1 MRPPRSVSNSLAPAG
16 WASDQ
21 TGLWARSFRGRS
33 RPCALLSRLPTD
45 PHAFPLPGDPFNCF
59 FPGNGCRC
67 PYRFWLFRWF
77 SDSPT
82 SAPIRV
88 SPASLGEALPPPPS
102 LRTPPSALSF
112 RRAGKHLGH
121 RLHSPEGTEV
131 PPRCSEDVCITLFSK
146 MSVSVSLISSLRD
159 IRQPFKI
166 SNSRAYGRRSRFIP
180 FSQISVLGVQRR

>member
-1 MRPPRSVSNSLAPAG
+1 MSNPLAPAG

-33 RPCALLSRLPTD
+33 RPCALLPRLPTD

-131 PPRCSEDVCITLFSK
+131 PPRCSEDVCVTLFSK